1 MMKLKDHPKF
11 KEDLARY
18 QNAIAD
24 ITDEAAQQE
33 CTELLMKFID
43 EVYAIDF
50 HHDAIF
56 TAKRLPEALGESRT
70 NLATAKRKLEA
81 RLVQYKARKL
91 EN

>member
-1 MMKLKDHPKF
+1 MMKLKDNPKF

-18 QNAIAD
+18 QKVISE
-24 ITDEAAQQE
+24 ITDETAKKE
-33 CTELLMKFID
+33 CTELLIKFV
-43 EVYAIDF
+43 EGVQAIDF

-56 TAKRLPEALGESRT
+56 TAKRLPDALGESRT

-81 RLVQYKARKL
+81 RLTQYKASKL